1 MQRCSRDNRKQIL
14 LACLPRCLPI
24 RGFSP
29 KRNSQFAPVSALLFF
44 IRGVV
49 AQFRLSFVTSVVLI
63 NRFWKWLLFMLLWLL
78 LSPDCE
84 LVFARKKKR
93 NNPEDGCCLGSLFVR
108 QTTMTTWGLMMVR
121 VSSCTTLNW
130 WDDWVGGVSADDSCN
145 LKKGKSEKKRQ
156 NIKITFWPLIVE
168 SIGWFGFM
176 NSFKINK

>member
-29 KRNSQFAPVSALLFF
+29 KRNSQFAPVSALFF
-44 IRGVV
+44 FFWGGCRSV
-49 AQFRLSFVTSVVLI
+49 SFVVCHFRGS
-63 NRFWKWLLFMLLWLL
+63 NQPFWKWLLLMILWLL

-130 WDDWVGGVSADDSCN
+130 EDDWVGGVSADDSCN
-145 LKKGKSEKKRQ
+145 LKKGNQKKRQ
-156 NIKITFWPLIVE
+156 NIKINFRPLIVE
-168 SIGWFGFM
+168 SIGWFGVTIL
-176 NSFKINK
+176 FKINK